1 SKQLAANPKAEISAF
16 HNGIWIRLAGELVED
31 DRERRNDMSQG
42 FWYILAVL
50 ILGWT
55 AFCGVRW
62 YRQRKKGSCGSCG
75 SCPYSGNCHKQDKK

>member
-1 SKQLAANPKAEISAF
+1 
-16 HNGIWIRLAGELVED
+16 
-31 DRERRNDMSQG
+31 MSQG

-62 YRQRKKGSCGSCG
+62 YKQRKKGGCGNCG